1 MNWSGNLQQ
10 YLEIKPEIIAYC
22 ESCGYTNIEE
32 VFFRLNTRIYEP
44 RFFKRRIN
52 SAIKGASEQIEGKHR
67 PRNSQLVL
75 KDIYEYKQ
83 YKKRNENESENE
95 DKTTGNR

>member
-22 ESCGYTNIEE
+22 ESGGYTNIEE

-44 RFFKRRIN
+44 RFLKRRIN

>member
-1 MNWSGNLQQ
+1 MIWSGNLQQ

-22 ESCGYTNIEE
+22 ESGGYTNIEE

>member
-1 MNWSGNLQQ
+1 MNWTGELRQ
-10 YLEIKPEIIAYC
+10 YLEIRPEIIAYC
-22 ESCGYTNIEE
+22 ESGGYTNIEE
-32 VFFRLNTRIYEP
+32 VFVRLDTKIYEP

-67 PRNSQLVL
+67 PRHGHLVL

-83 YKKRNENESENE
+83 YKKRNENESEYEN
-95 DKTTGNR
+95 KTTGNR

>member
-1 MNWSGNLQQ
+1 M
-10 YLEIKPEIIAYC
+10 
-22 ESCGYTNIEE
+22 
-32 VFFRLNTRIYEP
+32 FFRLNTRIYEP

-95 DKTTGNR
+95 KEHENEITIPNQD

>member
-1 MNWSGNLQQ
+1 MNWTGNLQQ

-22 ESCGYTNIEE
+22 ESGGYTNIEE

-83 YKKRNENESENE
+83 YKKRNENESKNE

>member
-1 MNWSGNLQQ
+1 MNRTGDLQQ
-10 YLEIKPEIIAYC
+10 YMEIKPEIIAYC
-22 ESCGYTNIEE
+22 ESAGYTNIEE

-67 PRNSQLVL
+67 PQHGYLVL

-83 YKKRNENESENE
+83 YKKRNENESKNE

>member
-22 ESCGYTNIEE
+22 ESGGYTNIEE

>member
-1 MNWSGNLQQ
+1 MNWTGNLQQ
-10 YLEIKPEIIAYC
+10 YLEIKPEIVAYC
-22 ESCGYTNIEE
+22 ESGGYTNIEE

>member
-10 YLEIKPEIIAYC
+10 YLEIKPEIISYC
-22 ESCGYTNIEE
+22 ESGGYTNIEE

>member
-22 ESCGYTNIEE
+22 ESGGYTNIEE

-67 PRNSQLVL
+67 PRKSQLVL

-83 YKKRNENESENE
+83 YKKRKEN
-95 DKTTGNR
+95 

>member
-1 MNWSGNLQQ
+1 MNWSGNLHQ

-22 ESCGYTNIEE
+22 ESGGYTNIEE

>member
-1 MNWSGNLQQ
+1 MQNHYLQQ

-22 ESCGYTNIEE
+22 ESGGYTNIEE

>member
-22 ESCGYTNIEE
+22 ESGGYTNIEE

-83 YKKRNENESENE
+83 YKKRNENESKNE